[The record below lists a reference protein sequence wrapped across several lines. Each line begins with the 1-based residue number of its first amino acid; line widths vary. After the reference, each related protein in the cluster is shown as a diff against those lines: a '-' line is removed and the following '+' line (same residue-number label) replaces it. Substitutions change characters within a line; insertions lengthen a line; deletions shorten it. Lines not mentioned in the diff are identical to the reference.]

1 MFCFTTK
8 PPLWGGND
16 AIREIKM
23 STTVTATKTTKT
35 QWAQISKTTT
45 LPREAHIWCISLPA
59 LHLYD
64 LKLPNFTL
72 TSTTYETDDDFLFSF
87 SFVQFVELENIYY
100 EFTSKRVRLHL
111 TEASSSPIFFSVFE
125 KKNTGVHVAYSNRFR
140 PSPLSQ
146 SRRRFRFPLIKTL
159 KRWKYDSMIASLT
172 RHTLY
177 DE

>member
-1 MFCFTTK
+1 M
-8 PPLWGGND
+8 
-16 AIREIKM
+16 
-23 STTVTATKTTKT
+23 
-35 QWAQISKTTT
+35 
-45 LPREAHIWCISLPA
+45 PREAHIWCISLPA

-177 DE
+177 DEWDHRIYDLRFRPSTQNYKPACSKKITILTYTIISAPCNTIVCF